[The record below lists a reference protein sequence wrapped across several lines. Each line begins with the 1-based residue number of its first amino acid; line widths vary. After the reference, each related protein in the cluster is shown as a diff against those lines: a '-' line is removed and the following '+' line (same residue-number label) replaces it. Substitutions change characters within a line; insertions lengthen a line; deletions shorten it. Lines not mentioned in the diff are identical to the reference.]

1 MTDQQAQQAADI
13 CPVGAI
19 LVKEKGFVDPIGQ
32 RKYDKTP
39 IGSEVENV
47 V

>member
-19 LVKEKGFVDPIGQ
+19 LVKEKGFKDPIGQ
-32 RKYDKTP
+32 RKYDLNP
-39 IGSEVENV
+39 IGSEIETLV
-47 V
+47 